1 MAKEAQ
7 ILFEFENS
15 KNKLIYDR
23 PIDYSDHYSDRYF
36 NISMIQEIIDGVITN
51 EADTYHLRSTYIK
64 DIEFIWQKDISSY
77 SNVYKHLKIYG
88 DNSNF
93 KIKYSSDD
101 TNPLELPISNNEEFY
116 LYKLGDPIT
125 LNVKCQDLWYKI
137 TVTDQNTLTY
147 TTSNSSDFNLLP
159 SPEKNNIVYKDD
171 LDRYTYSKI
180 KVGDNL
186 KGKRLGLRNDEKAV
200 NKFLYNITKDNYM
213 HPVIRGKDG
222 SNIAYE
228 NKTENSYIGFY
239 IKYAN
244 NTSTY
249 YSEGTVSFIGSGY
262 RPSGQAIIECTE
274 DFIVTSISAGWD
286 DILMIIDEVPLLSTK
301 EDKSNKVYT
310 IDTNNTYTHYDYPNV
325 NSVIEYV
332 QNSINNTQ
340 ETINIQKDS
349 SITDEGIG
357 KLDIASANIFTSTT
371 EPHFYKVGVADTTL
385 YNGILYNGTVP
396 FKNVTDDSLVRI
408 QKDAVIYYAGGVAY
422 CFTGEGIYSL
432 LWDDTEKKGWV
443 TKVKMDNESYH
454 VYDQEIDTLPNITVT
469 AGDFTW
475 DATAKTL
482 TVKGAKNTT
491 KTATIK
497 FNEDVDG
504 VYYSLANSSLT
515 TGRMGMLSAKINN
528 EDYYIGLLQGFGT
541 HYSQWNMKKNDVVTI
556 EYTGDSTATADD
568 EFVFKIEHW
577 QKPKQTTSVASY
589 ANYIVGNSELNDQ
602 MNESSLRTDVLNM
615 KYDMDERHT
624 HHYEAYRGN
633 SLPTCTIT
641 NGTNGFSHPSNSV
654 DFTATSADGMT
665 YETTLTITQENMDAM
680 GFLAT
685 ITSSKESAT
694 WGECTLKIENTTQ
707 NRVLLETSEIGESR
721 TIGGVNTGDSIKM
734 TFTCPTSVNTPMEV
748 TVSAIMYLTWET
760 TSMVENVIHSVA
772 AIEEFITDQKI
783 DHLENE
789 LKHVKAEQKPQ
800 IHTGT
805 YPNLQLNLN
814 AASDNSEWRI
824 WQGSQGNCTLT
835 IGFDG
840 SEIGEE
846 STFGCTVVF
855 KTPYRSTAT
864 TSFSWAADYGDMV
877 SIVGDDVVDGV
888 FTPQLLKVYE
898 MVFTWNG
905 FVMNCVVKGS
915 KYTPPQE

>member
-1 MAKEAQ
+1 MAKEAK
-7 ILFEFENS
+7 ILFEFENTG
-15 KNKLIYDR
+15 NKVIRNR
-23 PIDYSDHYSDRYF
+23 PINYSDHYSDKYF

-51 EADTYHLRSTYIK
+51 EIDTSHLDCTSIK
-64 DIEFIWQKDISSY
+64 TAELIWQRDVLPY
-77 SNVYKHLKIYG
+77 YNVYKHLKIYG

-93 KIKYSSDD
+93 KIKYSLND
-101 TNPLELPISNNEEFY
+101 TNVIELPISNNKEFY
-116 LYKLGDPIT
+116 MYLSDDHAT
-125 LNVKCQDLWYKI
+125 LSVKCQDLWYEI

-147 TTSNSSDFNLLP
+147 TTSENSDFNLLP

-186 KGKRLGLRNDEKAV
+186 KGKRIGLCNDESTV
-200 NKFLYNITKDNYM
+200 NTFLHNITKDNYL
-213 HPVIRGKDG
+213 HNIITGKDVSIG
-222 SNIAYE
+222 YE
-228 NKTENSYIGFY
+228 NKAENSYIYFG
-239 IKYAN
+239 IKYASASSYRFMN
-244 NTSTY
+244 
-249 YSEGTVSFIGSGY
+249 EISFIGSGY
-262 RPSGQAIIECTE
+262 RPIEEYYTCTE

-301 EDKSNKVYT
+301 EDKSNKVT
-310 IDTNNTYTHYDYPNV
+310 
-325 NSVIEYV
+325 
-332 QNSINNTQ
+332 SIL
-340 ETINIQKDS
+340 S
-349 SITDEGIG
+349 S
-357 KLDIASANIFTSTT
+357 L
-371 EPHFYKVGVADTTL
+371 
-385 YNGILYNGTVP
+385 
-396 FKNVTDDSLVRI
+396 TDDQYPTAR
-408 QKDAVIYYAGGVAY
+408 AVVDYVN
-422 CFTGEGIYSL
+422 
-432 LWDDTEKKGWV
+432 EKV
-443 TKVKMDNESYH
+443 VQESYY
-454 VYDQEIDTLPNITVT
+454 VYDKEIDTLPNITVT
-469 AGDFTW
+469 AGDFVW

-504 VYYSLANSSLT
+504 VYYSLTNSSST

-541 HYSQWNMKKNDVVTI
+541 HYSQWNMKKNDVVII
-556 EYTGDSTATADD
+556 EYTGDSTATAND

-577 QKPKQTTSVASY
+577 QKPKQTTSAASY

-615 KYDMDERHT
+615 KYDMDEYHN
-624 HHYEAYRGN
+624 HFYEDYRGN
-633 SLPTCTIT
+633 ILPTCTIT
-641 NGTNGFSHPSNSV
+641 NGANGFNHPNESV

-665 YETTLTITQENMDAM
+665 YETTLTITQDNMSAM

-685 ITSSKESAT
+685 ITSSKESAA

-707 NRVLLETSEIGESR
+707 NQVLLETSEIGESR

-734 TFTCPTSVNTPMEV
+734 TFTCPENVYTPMEV
-748 TVSAIMYLTWET
+748 TVSAVMYLAQAT
-760 TSMVENVIHSVA
+760 TSRVEDVIYSGT

-783 DHLENE
+783 GYLKNE
-789 LKHVKAEQKPQ
+789 LEHAKAGQKPQ

-824 WQGSQGNCTLT
+824 WQGSGGNCTLT
-835 IGFDG
+835 IGFDV

-855 KTPYRSTAT
+855 KTPHRSTAT
-864 TSFSWAADYGDMV
+864 TAFSWDADYGDMV
-877 SIVGDDVVDGV
+877 SIVGDDVVDGI

-915 KYTPPQE
+915 KYTAPQE